1 MLIEKKIPLEWIIQ
15 VEDKAWLVVTIKKV
29 MVKKQI
35 TLAKTVSLA
44 SRLNKDSEV
53 ERGLI
58 MRKLLNFHLK

>member
-1 MLIEKKIPLEWIIQ
+1 
-15 VEDKAWLVVTIKKV
+15 